1 MSVTRKMSYGEQ
13 MHLSGTWCISPLRLT
28 VHLIDAASVFGILC
42 VAGFADVT
50 VSMSGDLSWSRQN
63 LLHRQAAALAGE
75 NQQQPAVSGQ
85 HLTTRDDNFRGEE
98 RGEREVERRWPAVSW
113 RHHMRTDDNFRA
125 EERGEREAEFR
136 GPAVSGQHHTTRDD
150 PFWREERGERK
161 VERRGD

>member
-13 MHLSGTWCISPLRLT
+13 MHVSGTWCISPIAFDCAFDRRRVSCRLEDNH
-28 VHLIDAASVFGILC
+28 VWQ
-42 VAGFADVT
+42 FADVT

-98 RGEREVERRWPAVSW
+98 RGEREVERRGD
-113 RHHMRTDDNFRA
+113 RHGRFR
-125 EERGEREAEFR
+125 
-136 GPAVSGQHHTTRDD
+136 
-150 PFWREERGERK
+150 K
-161 VERRGD
+161 